1 MAAQSTL
8 RDPYEPLRLLLNRC
22 SKYLRSR
29 WRGTPRVIRRLATL
43 ALLLSIV
50 SSTYGFQQYLKR
62 RKATKDS
69 EHRLL
74 RRNSGLRGKD
84 GSRTIFVPY
93 KNSTAKVIIRPTK
106 ATTFDAHRRLFLNP
120 PRAARVGRG
129 QDAFSQVPPPN
140 VKPGLNLAFLH
151 QFLSLFSIMVPHWDS
166 RESALLLSQAFFLLL
181 RTYLSLVITRLDGAI
196 VRNLVAGNGRGL
208 LLGLAKWTSVGAL
221 ASYTNATIKFL
232 QSKVSIAFRTRLTRY
247 IHDLYL
253 HPNLNYYKILNLDG
267 TIGQGLDQ
275 YICTDLMLFTNS
287 AAALYSS
294 LGKPLVDTFV
304 FAYQLHRSLGPLA
317 LTGLFINYAL
327 TAIFLRRLSPPFGK
341 LTAVE
346 AKREGDFRALH
357 ARIIANAEEIAFYNG
372 ASIEATFLDKSFN
385 SLKTW
390 MDGIYR
396 LKIRYNMLEDFI
408 LKYSWSAFGYLLT
421 SFPVFFPLLSP
432 LPDTASSPSSANAI
446 EDREAALRNQNYSR
460 MESFTTSKRLMLS
473 LADAGSRLIY
483 ALKDLSE
490 LSGHTSRIY
499 TLLATLHRV
508 HASPGSYLPRNG
520 QQLPEPFSIAD
531 TQGTIHRGYDSIRM
545 ENVPLIA
552 PGSKATQSGTPLL
565 STPLDFTL
573 PSPSPS
579 FAHASENDKVNPH
592 LLLCGPNSSGKTSLA
607 RLLAGLW
614 LPTRGLISLPPTTSI
629 LFLSQ
634 RPYLPLG
641 TLRDQII
648 YPLSASSHSCP
659 SDNDLQAAL
668 EEVGL
673 GYLSAREG
681 GWDTIKEWSSVF
693 SGGEKQRVQ
702 FARVHAS
709 KEARWVVA
717 DEATSAVSA
726 EGQISLWEGMREVT
740 KSRDGGIIVISTGLG
755 AKRWVGSAL
764 TLGSEDPEQVH
775 HTEIVENED
784 IYDDAQEDLSNLS
797 SGEDDQAPLPGWK
810 FEAVGSE
817 KEKSSVEKEIAQ
829 LQDMLSHENEWKKR
843 LEEIEEEL
851 GMVNSPPK
859 REELPDEEQRDLQ
872 LTSA

>member
-8 RDPYEPLRLLLNRC
+8 RDPYEPVRLLLRRC
-22 SKYLRSR
+22 NKLLRSR
-29 WRGTPRVIRRLATL
+29 WKGSPRSVRLLATL
-43 ALLLSIV
+43 ALLLSV
-50 SSTYGFQQYLKR
+50 LSSTYVSQKYFKR
-62 RKATKDS
+62 RKAEKES
-69 EHRLL
+69 ERRLL

-84 GSRTIFVPY
+84 GSRIIFVPY
-93 KNSTAKVIIRPTK
+93 KDSTAKVIIHPTK
-106 ATTFDAHRRLFLNP
+106 STTFDAHRRLFLNP
-120 PRAARVGRG
+120 PRAARVGSG
-129 QDAFSQVPPPN
+129 QDAFTQVPPPN

-166 RESALLLSQAFFLLL
+166 KESALLLSQAFFLLL
-181 RTYLSLVITRLDGAI
+181 RTYLSLLITRLDGAI
-196 VRNLVAGNGRGL
+196 VRDLVAGNGRGL
-208 LLGLAKWTSVGAL
+208 LLGLAKWCSVGAL

-317 LTGLFINYAL
+317 LTGLFANYAL
-327 TAIFLRRLSPPFGK
+327 TASFLRRLSPPFGK
-341 LTAVE
+341 LKAVE

-357 ARIIANAEEIAFYNG
+357 ARLIANAEEIAFYNG
-372 ASIEATFLDKSFN
+372 ASIEAVFLEKSFT
-385 SLKTW
+385 SLRTW
-390 MDGIYR
+390 MEGIYR

-421 SFPVFFPLLSP
+421 SLPVFFPLLSP
-432 LPDTASSPSSANAI
+432 LSDAPLPSSSSSSS
-446 EDREAALRNQNYSR
+446 QKHSR

-508 HASPGSYLPRNG
+508 HASPGSYLPQGRTG
-520 QQLPEPFSIAD
+520 QQPEPYSVAD
-531 TQGTIHRGYDSIRM
+531 AQGTIHRGYDSIRL
-545 ENVPLIA
+545 ESVPLIA
-552 PGSKATQSGTPLL
+552 PAPAATQSGTLLL
-565 STPLDFTL
+565 STPISFSL
-573 PSPSPS
+573 PVSTSPYT
-579 FAHASENDKVNPH
+579 SEPINPH
-592 LLLCGPNSSGKTSLA
+592 LLLTGPNSSGKSSLT

-614 LPTRGLISLPPTTSI
+614 PPSRGLISLPQNSDI
-629 LFLSQ
+629 FFLPQ

-648 YPLSASSHSCP
+648 YPLSASHPHCP
-659 SDNDLQAAL
+659 SDAVLQTAL
-668 EEVGL
+668 ESVGL
-673 GYLSAREG
+673 GYLPQREG
-681 GWDTIKEWSSVF
+681 GWDTVKEWKDVF

-702 FARVHAS
+702 FSRVAVR
-709 KEARWVVA
+709 KPKWVVA

-726 EGQISLWEGMREVT
+726 EGQGLLWEGVRHITETRGGGVVVVGTGLSARKWVGWELCLGVEEEQRHGDDKGEDEAREVEMEEVFSDDDDDDDNTSSISAETLPTWTFTQLSKSENDDGRGET
-740 KSRDGGIIVISTGLG
+740 KV
-755 AKRWVGSAL
+755 
-764 TLGSEDPEQVH
+764 
-775 HTEIVENED
+775 
-784 IYDDAQEDLSNLS
+784 
-797 SGEDDQAPLPGWK
+797 
-810 FEAVGSE
+810 
-817 KEKSSVEKEIAQ
+817 KEVVEKEI
-829 LQDMLSHENEWKKR
+829 LQIKDTLKKAEGWKAR
-843 LEEIEEEL
+843 VREIEREL
-851 GMVNSPPK
+851 KGDDG
-859 REELPDEEQRDLQ
+859 E
-872 LTSA
+872 